1 MNKKHVFVC
10 VQRDIVNSLNWSL
23 KEFEKS
29 LAVKYLDSTND
40 LEKHFAA
47 GHTCSVLILDSLMGD
62 KPTIELAQKIKED
75 HKAMKVLL
83 IVSTGT
89 TKEELVQLIQTKVVS
104 GVLIRPF
111 TAQQVSDNIYKLCNF
126 EKPADTPWYMQTNI
140 KQP

>member
-23 KEFEKS
+23 KEFDKS
-29 LAVKYLDSTND
+29 LSVKYLDSTNE
-40 LEKHFAA
+40 LEKQFSA
-47 GHTCSVLILDSLMGD
+47 GHACSLLILDSAMGD
-62 KPTIELAQKIKED
+62 KPTIGLAQKLKEA
-75 HKAMKVLL
+75 HQAMKILL

-89 TKEELVQLIQTKVVS
+89 TKEELMQLIQTKVVS
-104 GVLIRPF
+104 GILMRPF

>member
-23 KEFEKS
+23 KEFDKS
-29 LAVKYLDSTND
+29 LFVKYLDSAND
-40 LEKHFAA
+40 LEKQFGA
-47 GHTCSVLILDSLMGD
+47 GHTCSVLILDSIMAD
-62 KPTIELAQKIKED
+62 KPTMDLAQKLKET
-75 HKAMKVLL
+75 HKHMKILL
-83 IVSTGT
+83 IVSSGT

-126 EKPADTPWYMQTNI
+126 EKPSETPWYMQTNI